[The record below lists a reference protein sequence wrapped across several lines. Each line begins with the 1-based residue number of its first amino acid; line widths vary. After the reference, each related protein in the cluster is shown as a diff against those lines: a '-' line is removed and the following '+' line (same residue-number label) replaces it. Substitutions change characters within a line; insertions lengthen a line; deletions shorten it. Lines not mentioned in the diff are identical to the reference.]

1 MDRWDD
7 FLDPGDR
14 LMWTGQPATGLRI
27 TPCGIVTSLGDLFLL
42 GFALIARPFVADFHP
57 GRPARN
63 EAWVRFATE
72 VQVDSDG
79 DKTHTRTGF
88 DLIPDG
94 DAVMRLIRQIQTGD
108 IDAGTA

>member
-1 MDRWDD
+1 MP
-7 FLDPGDR
+7 PGCHR
-14 LMWTGQPATGLRI
+14 LAARPRQGRLQDAAPRCIG
-27 TPCGIVTSLGDLFLL
+27 
-42 GFALIARPFVADFHP
+42 ALWHSARTACHRAVNWPARPFVADFHP

-63 EAWVRFATE
+63 EASIRFATE